1 MITGGGGAADGAN
14 PSEME
19 SFLRSFDGKNMS
31 NNFETEISRE
41 IRILAEVEKIWI
53 IFDVDSSGHLDKVEI
68 KDYIKY
74 MAGPS
79 LTLTDEQIDEVYA
92 LIDTDNDG
100 SIDKQEM
107 EIFLKAMMSLQDD
120 LTFQEAYSYIEHKE

>member
-1 MITGGGGAADGAN
+1 MITGGAGGGGTKSSD
-14 PSEME
+14 ME
-19 SFLRSFDGKNMS
+19 SSLRFLDGKNM
-31 NNFETEISRE
+31 NYNFETEISRE

-53 IFDVDSSGHLDKVEI
+53 IFDIDSSGHLDKVEI

-79 LTLTDEQIDEVYA
+79 LTLTDEQIDEVYS

-107 EIFLKAMMSLQDD
+107 EIFLKAMM
-120 LTFQEAYSYIEHKE
+120 